1 MHTFVLY
8 LQTMEGP
15 GGLIRDIQERLD
27 RMAQAYRRLAEEN
40 SKLQLEN
47 TSLAQRLEEARRAQD
62 QLNQRLDTIH
72 QGSRRDQKDLE
83 SWKAETRKEVRA
95 ILKEV
100 ERALPQVESLLE
112 KR

>member
-1 MHTFVLY
+1 
-8 LQTMEGP
+8 MEGP

-47 TSLAQRLEEARRAQD
+47 TSLAQRLEEARKAQD
-62 QLNQRLDTIH
+62 QLNKRLDTIH
-72 QGSRRDQKDLE
+72 QGSRKDQKDLE